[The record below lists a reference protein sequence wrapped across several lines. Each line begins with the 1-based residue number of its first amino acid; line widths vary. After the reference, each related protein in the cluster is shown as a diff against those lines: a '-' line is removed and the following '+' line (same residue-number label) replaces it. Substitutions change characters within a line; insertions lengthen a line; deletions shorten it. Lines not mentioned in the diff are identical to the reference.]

1 MQIRQQGFTLIEV
14 LVALALS
21 SVLLLGTM
29 RLFPALQ
36 RNVLREYQFTSARE
50 SVWELAYRIGKHLQR
65 AGYCRGVCTAPAL
78 QIEQDGS
85 RVLIQWQ
92 APDPRYT
99 AGFEYQRVG
108 YRLHQ
113 GELQILK
120 GMKEFTGELWEKI
133 SDPGLV
139 TLMHFSV
146 TQLSRS
152 GGPPLLV
159 INLVA
164 RQKQTSSLIRV
175 RHIVR
180 GENLWMDPENPEI
193 AQY

>member
-1 MQIRQQGFTLIEV
+1 MRIRQRGFSLIEV

-21 SVLLLGTM
+21 SGLLLGTL

-36 RNVLREYQFTSARE
+36 QNILREYQSSSARE
-50 SVWELAYRIGKHLQR
+50 SLWQLALRIGKQLQR
-65 AGYCRGVCTAPAL
+65 AGYCRGVCTAPGL
-78 QIEQDGS
+78 QIEKGGS
-85 RVLIQWQ
+85 QVLIQWQ
-92 APDPRYT
+92 SPDSQYA
-99 AGFEYQRVG
+99 AGSEYEQTG

-120 GMKEFTGELWEKI
+120 GTKEFTGELWEKI
-133 SDPGLV
+133 SDPGLI
-139 TLMHFSV
+139 TLTDFSV
-146 TQLSRS
+146 TWLSRRA
-152 GGPPLLV
+152 GPPLLV

-180 GENLWMDPENPEI
+180 GENL
-193 AQY
+193 

>member
-1 MQIRQQGFTLIEV
+1 MMRLRQQGFTLIEV

-21 SVLLLGTM
+21 SVLMLGTI

-36 RNVLREYQFTSARE
+36 RNILHEYQSASVRE
-50 SVWELAYRIGKHLQR
+50 SVWQLAYRIGKHLQR
-65 AGYCRGVCTAPAL
+65 AGYCRGVCATPAL

-92 APDPRYT
+92 TPASRSLT
-99 AGFEYQRVG
+99 GAEYERTG

-113 GELQILK
+113 GALQILK
-120 GMKEFTGELWEKI
+120 GGKEFAGELWEKI
-133 SDPGLV
+133 SDPELMTV
-139 TLMHFSV
+139 THFSV
-146 TQLSRS
+146 TRLTRQA
-152 GGPPLLV
+152 GPPLLV
-159 INLVA
+159 IRLTA

-180 GENLWMDPENPEI
+180 GENL
-193 AQY
+193 

>member
-1 MQIRQQGFTLIEV
+1 MRIRQRGFTLIEV

-21 SVLLLGTM
+21 SVLLLGTL

-36 RNVLREYQFTSARE
+36 QNILREYQSSRARE
-50 SVWELAYRIGKHLQR
+50 SLWQLAQRIGKQLQR
-65 AGYCRGVCTAPAL
+65 AGYCRGVCGVPGL

-92 APDPRYT
+92 APDPQF
-99 AGFEYQRVG
+99 AADGEYQRTG

-120 GMKEFTGELWEKI
+120 GTKEFTDELWEKI
-133 SDPGLV
+133 SDPGLI
-139 TLMHFSV
+139 TLTDFSV
-146 TQLSRS
+146 TRLSRS
-152 GGPPLLV
+152 AGPPLLV

-180 GENLWMDPENPEI
+180 GENL
-193 AQY
+193 